1 MSNTAK
7 GHEQSPVDTSLPSL
21 SDGMETLIPYPPR
34 NPPSARRY
42 PRKNLD
48 SLSEHSSIMK
58 LPPVATMNTGI
69 NTRLSPMIS
78 SHAKSQSV
86 TSAVGVVLYIDDD
99 KIQRKVMTKILG
111 ACNVIAIITAT
122 DGSKGLAAMQKN
134 EFDLVISDLDM
145 PIMDGREMIQAFRAW
160 EKDRPRR
167 QRVVCLTE
175 SDKDRDSDEALLKA
189 GFDEVLRKP
198 VKRNDIKALLHRV

>member
-1 MSNTAK
+1 MNNTAK
-7 GHEQSPVDTSLPSL
+7 GHEQSPVDASLPIM
-21 SDGMETLIPYPPR
+21 SDGMETLIPYLPR
-34 NPPSARRY
+34 NPQSARRY

-48 SLSEHSSIMK
+48 SLSQHSSYPRIMQ
-58 LPPVATMNTGI
+58 LPPVATMNAGT

-86 TSAVGVVLYIDDD
+86 TSAVWSVLYVDDD
-99 KIQRKVMTKILG
+99 KIQRKVMTKILD

-160 EKDRPRR
+160 EYDRPRR
-167 QRVVCLTE
+167 QRVVCLTGSE
-175 SDKDRDSDEALLKA
+175 VSDEALLEA

-198 VKRNDIKALLHRV
+198 VKRNDINALLHRV

>member
-1 MSNTAK
+1 MIAGESSYITSC
-7 GHEQSPVDTSLPSL
+7 SPLPANSL
-21 SDGMETLIPYPPR
+21 T
-34 NPPSARRY
+34 
-42 PRKNLD
+42 
-48 SLSEHSSIMK
+48 K
-58 LPPVATMNTGI
+58 LPT
-69 NTRLSPMIS
+69 
-78 SHAKSQSV
+78 V
-86 TSAVGVVLYIDDD
+86 TSAVGVVLYVDDD
-99 KIQRKVMTKILG
+99 KIQRRVMTKILD

-160 EKDRPRR
+160 ENANNDRPRR
-167 QRVVCLTE
+167 QRVVCLTG

-198 VKRNDIKALLHRV
+198 VKRNDINALLHRV